1 MNYKNLN
8 ILIISYIILILLAY
22 KLTNY
27 QIFNF
32 LFYNIFDGSLNFVPK
47 NLVPKIEKYLP
58 LLDRDFLFF
67 IPIVPLIIYSLNII
81 FNFNKIIFPNKDS
94 SFFTESDIK
103 HLKKYNINYLIA
115 GAAGLGLFLELAII
129 RMHSSF
135 FQMFAFF
142 KNFSLLSCLLGLG
155 VGYLFGYK
163 KIYSLKWV
171 FPFITI
177 QILLMYFVKNTPI
190 ALFIQN
196 PITERIAMGQGYAE
210 GFFQFFIIYSFIVL
224 IFIFNAM
231 AFVPLGHLVSRLM
244 FSQKKLPSYSFNL
257 LGSIAGILVF
267 ALMSLYWTGPS
278 LWFLFG
284 FIILI
289 FFQKKD
295 YLNILFSSISLFIL
309 LLIFLIPREFNK
321 EDIYSP
327 YQIISVTYKG
337 ETISEVKASNL
348 FFQTPLEL
356 NSMDPYYFLPYKA
369 TNIIPKK
376 ILIVGSGTG
385 NDTAAAIQA
394 GVDSVDAVEI
404 DPVIIELGKY
414 HPNKPYENKKV
425 NVIKND
431 ARNFIRHTNEKYD
444 LIVYGLLDSHTSL
457 SSNGGI
463 RLDSYVYTV
472 QAFEEAKNKLKKN
485 GYISLSFSVL
495 SKDLG
500 VKIFKM
506 LKKAFNNQN
515 PVVYVHVPGSN
526 APELDDAFFIDG
538 EVYKGDWVEGK
549 YTFLISNNSSKV
561 FKINDQKNSAK
572 VKFFNENESR
582 VNLSTD
588 DWPFFYMPV
597 KVWPKSYI
605 VILII
610 IFICSFLFI
619 KKTSSLD
626 KKNFSVTCFF
636 LGAGFM
642 LVETKG
648 ITEMAL
654 IYGSTWFVITIVIGF
669 ILLMAFLA
677 NLLIIRNGQIK
688 SSLIYSFLII
698 SLVFGYLFTFV
709 DFSNFSSIALKMIVP
724 VILTIPIFFSGLA
737 FSKELSM
744 ENFVGVALSSN
755 ILGAIFGGLIE
766 YNSMYFGFKSLY
778 LLGIIMYLM
787 AYIFSKENKIK
798 LF

>member
-1 MNYKNLN
+1 
-8 ILIISYIILILLAY
+8 
-22 KLTNY
+22 
-27 QIFNF
+27 
-32 LFYNIFDGSLNFVPK
+32 
-47 NLVPKIEKYLP
+47 
-58 LLDRDFLFF
+58 
-67 IPIVPLIIYSLNII
+67 
-81 FNFNKIIFPNKDS
+81 
-94 SFFTESDIK
+94 
-103 HLKKYNINYLIA
+103 
-115 GAAGLGLFLELAII
+115 
-129 RMHSSF
+129 
-135 FQMFAFF
+135 
-142 KNFSLLSCLLGLG
+142 
-155 VGYLFGYK
+155 
-163 KIYSLKWV
+163 
-171 FPFITI
+171 
-177 QILLMYFVKNTPI
+177 
-190 ALFIQN
+190 
-196 PITERIAMGQGYAE
+196 
-210 GFFQFFIIYSFIVL
+210 
-224 IFIFNAM
+224 M

-549 YTFLISNNSSKV
+549 YTVLISNNSSKV
-561 FKINDQKNSAK
+561 FKINDQKNSA
-572 VKFFNENESR
+572 
-582 VNLSTD
+582 
-588 DWPFFYMPV
+588 
-597 KVWPKSYI
+597 
-605 VILII
+605 
-610 IFICSFLFI
+610 
-619 KKTSSLD
+619 
-626 KKNFSVTCFF
+626 
-636 LGAGFM
+636 
-642 LVETKG
+642 
-648 ITEMAL
+648 
-654 IYGSTWFVITIVIGF
+654 
-669 ILLMAFLA
+669 
-677 NLLIIRNGQIK
+677 
-688 SSLIYSFLII
+688 
-698 SLVFGYLFTFV
+698 
-709 DFSNFSSIALKMIVP
+709 
-724 VILTIPIFFSGLA
+724 
-737 FSKELSM
+737 
-744 ENFVGVALSSN
+744 
-755 ILGAIFGGLIE
+755 
-766 YNSMYFGFKSLY
+766 
-778 LLGIIMYLM
+778 
-787 AYIFSKENKIK
+787 
-798 LF
+798 

>member
-8 ILIISYIILILLAY
+8 ILVISYIIFILLAY

-27 QIFNF
+27 QFFNF
-32 LFYNIFDGSLNFVPK
+32 LFYNILDGALNFVPK
-47 NLVPKIEKYLP
+47 NLVLKLEKYLL
-58 LLDRDFLFF
+58 LLDKDFLFF
-67 IPIVPLIIYSLNII
+67 VPIVPLIIYSLNII
-81 FNFNKIIFPNKDS
+81 FNFNKIIFPNKS
-94 SFFTESDIK
+94 SLFFTESDTD

-115 GAAGLGLFLELAII
+115 VAAGLGLFLELAII

-155 VGYLFGYK
+155 VGYLFGNK

-177 QILLMYFVKNTPI
+177 QILLMYFIKNTPI
-190 ALFIQN
+190 ALFMQN
-196 PITERIAMGQGYAE
+196 PITEQIAMGQGFVE
-210 GFFQFFIIYSFIVL
+210 GFFQFFVIYSFIVL

-231 AFVPLGHLVSRLM
+231 AFVPLGHLVSHLM
-244 FSQKKLPSYSFNL
+244 FSQKKLLSYSSNL
-257 LGSIAGILVF
+257 LGSVAGIVVF

-278 LWFLFG
+278 LWFLLG

-295 YLNILFSSISLFIL
+295 YLNITFSSISLFIL
-309 LLIFLIPREFNK
+309 LLIFLIPKESNK

-327 YQIISVTYKG
+327 YQIISV
-337 ETISEVKASNL
+337 ISEGEAIKQVKASNL
-348 FFQTPLEL
+348 FFQTPINLD
-356 NSMDPYYFLPYKA
+356 SMGPTYFLPYKV
-369 TNIIPKK
+369 TSVLPKK

-385 NDTAAAIQA
+385 NDTAAAIQS
-394 GVDSVDAVEI
+394 GVKSVDAVEI

-414 HPNKPYENKKV
+414 HPDKPYENKKV

-472 QAFEEAKNKLKKN
+472 QAFEEAKKKLTKD
-485 GYISLSFSVL
+485 GYISLTFHVL
-495 SKDLG
+495 TKELG

-506 LKKAFNNQN
+506 LKKAFNDQS
-515 PVVYVHVPGSN
+515 PVVYAEIPGSDISK
-526 APELDDAFFIDG
+526 LDDKFFIDG
-538 EVYKGDWVEGK
+538 EVYKGDFSEGT
-549 YTFLISNNSSKV
+549 YIFLISNNSNKV
-561 FKINDQKNSAK
+561 FKIKDQLNLAK
-572 VKFFNENESR
+572 VKFFNDNELKVS
-582 VNLSTD
+582 LSTD

-597 KVWPKSYI
+597 KVWPKSYV

-619 KKTSSLD
+619 KKTSSLNR
-626 KKNFSVTCFF
+626 KNFSITCFF

-642 LVETKG
+642 LIETKG

-688 SSLIYSFLII
+688 SSIIYFFLIS
-698 SLVFGYLFTFV
+698 SLLFGYYFTFV
-709 DFSNFSSIALKMIVP
+709 DFSSFSSIVLKIIVP

-744 ENFVGVALSSN
+744 ENSVGVALSSN

-778 LLGIIMYLM
+778 LLGIIMYLIG
-787 AYIFSKENKIK
+787 YIFSKENKIK